1 MQEQLKG
8 VAWSLGLWGA
18 LSIIF
23 GMLIVAWPGI
33 TLKVFLL
40 ILGIYLLASG
50 AVLTVGSLLRRDG
63 HWVGGILM
71 GILSV
76 IAGLYVFS
84 HPTVS
89 GLVVLTLIAIWS
101 IALGALQIVAG
112 LEGRNNWWLVTAGA
126 IYTLF
131 GLYIFANPAGGAVA
145 LVWLIGLTVIAGG
158 IVSVIGAFKV
168 NDLDKQLKKA
178 S

>member
-8 VAWSLGLWGA
+8 AAWSLGLWGA

-50 AVLTVGSLLRRDG
+50 AVLTVGSLLRRGG

-71 GILSV
+71 GVLSV
-76 IAGLYVFS
+76 IAGLYVFA
-84 HPTVS
+84 HPSVS
-89 GLVVLTLIAIWS
+89 GLVVLTLIAIWA

-112 LEGRNNWWLVTAGA
+112 LEGRNNWWLVTSGV
-126 IYTLF
+126 IYAFF
-131 GLYIFANPAGGAVA
+131 GLYIFANPAGGAIA
-145 LVWLIGLTVIAGG
+145 LVWLIGLSVIAGG
-158 IVSVIGAFKV
+158 IVSLIGAFKV
-168 NDLDKQLKKA
+168 NDLEKQLKKA

>member
-8 VAWSLGLWGA
+8 VAWALGLWGA
-18 LSIIF
+18 LSVIF
-23 GMLIVAWPGI
+23 GTLIVAWPGI

-50 AVLTVGSLLRRDG
+50 AVLAVGSIIRRNG

-71 GILSV
+71 GALSV
-76 IAGLYVFS
+76 IAGLYVFA
-84 HPTVS
+84 HPQIS

-101 IALGALQIVAG
+101 IAIGALQIVAG
-112 LEGRNNWWLVTAGA
+112 LEGNNNWWMVASGV

-131 GLYIFANPAGGAVA
+131 GLYIFANPAGGAIA

-158 IVSVIGAFKV
+158 IVSIVGAFKV
-168 NDLDKQLKKA
+168 NSMENTLKRA
-178 S
+178 